1 MFKLGPKTRKG
12 VGSSMPNA
20 SVPIPEAS
28 ADAPDL
34 NYPDDLQIQAFND
47 FEAALLDLY
56 KKHGGTPC
64 Q

>member
-1 MFKLGPKTRKG
+1 MFKIGPKTRKG
-12 VGSSMPNA
+12 ENKSMPDT
-20 SVPIPEAS
+20 SKPIPELT

-47 FEAALLDLY
+47 FEAALLELY

>member
-1 MFKLGPKTRKG
+1 MTTEKDT
-12 VGSSMPNA
+12 
-20 SVPIPEAS
+20 PIPEAS

-34 NYPDDLQIQAFND
+34 DYPDDLQIQAFND
-47 FEAALLDLY
+47 FEAALLDLF

>member
-1 MFKLGPKTRKG
+1 MMTDKNT
-12 VGSSMPNA
+12 
-20 SVPIPEAS
+20 PIPEAS